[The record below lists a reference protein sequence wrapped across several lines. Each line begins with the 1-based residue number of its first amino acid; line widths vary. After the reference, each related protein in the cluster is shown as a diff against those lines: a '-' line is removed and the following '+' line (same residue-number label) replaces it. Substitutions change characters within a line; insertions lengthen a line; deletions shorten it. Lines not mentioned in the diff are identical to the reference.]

1 MVENKYKKLALSILF
16 DALGMVSFII
26 PGVGEFSDIIWAPLA
41 GWLMIKMYKGTEG
54 KAAGL
59 FTLVEEA
66 IPGLDFIPSFSIM
79 WVYMYVIKKEKV
91 QDNDEEVIE
100 VDPS

>member
-1 MVENKYKKLALSILF
+1 MIMIENKYKKLGLSILF

-41 GWLMIKMYKGTEG
+41 GWLMIKMYKGTVG
-54 KAAGL
+54 KAAAV
-59 FTLVEEA
+59 FTFIEEA
-66 IPGLDFIPSFSIM
+66 IPGLDFIPTFTIM
-79 WVYMYVIKKEKV
+79 WIYTYVFKKEETPI
-91 QDNDEEVIE
+91 DVIE